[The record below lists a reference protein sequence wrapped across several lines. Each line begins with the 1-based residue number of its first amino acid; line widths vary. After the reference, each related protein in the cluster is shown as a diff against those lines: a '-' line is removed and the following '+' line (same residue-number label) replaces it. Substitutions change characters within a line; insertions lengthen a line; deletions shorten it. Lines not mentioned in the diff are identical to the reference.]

1 MHISEGIISSPYI
14 LLGGTAISIVG
25 IAVGLRKMDFDEVPK
40 VAILTSAFFI
50 CSLIHVPIGPASA
63 HLVLNGLLGLLLG
76 WACFPAILVALLM
89 QALFFQYGG
98 ITVLGINTLNM
109 ALPAV
114 IASYIGKYLIG
125 RSRYY
130 NAAGAF
136 IAGAGA
142 VLGAGVMLA
151 LFLVISGQEF
161 LPVAKMIVL
170 AHLPVMIIEGVICA
184 VILNFILKVRPE
196 ML

>member
-151 LFLVISGQEF
+151 LFLVLSGQEF
-161 LPVAKMIVL
+161 VPVAKMILL
-170 AHLPVMIIEGVICA
+170 AHLPVMIIEGIICA
-184 VILNFILKVRPE
+184 IILNFILKVRPE

>member
-151 LFLVISGQEF
+151 LFLVLSGQEF
-161 LPVAKMIVL
+161 VPVAKMILL
-170 AHLPVMIIEGVICA
+170 AHLPVMIIEGIICA